1 MCIRDRMKKDG
12 YVWFCERCGLVDS
25 YLEDYVMQGYLVRD
39 SLKEKVL
46 DDVIE
51 RFETKSIY
59 CPKCM
64 KEIGMLSPDEAAKK
78 LGKFVKTHPRAKK
91 ERKFLKLLVEA
102 KLVKESEALVY
113 LI

>member
-1 MCIRDRMKKDG
+1 MNTRKFAERVVRLFLEEGKDIP
-12 YVWFCERCGLVDS
+12 F
-25 YLEDYVMQGYLVRD
+25 
-39 SLKEKVL
+39 
-46 DDVIE
+46 
-51 RFETKSIY
+51 

>member
-1 MCIRDRMKKDG
+1 VRTGNRCRS
-12 YVWFCERCGLVDS
+12 ERLNKHCHPA
-25 YLEDYVMQGYLVRD
+25 
-39 SLKEKVL
+39 LKGEASFL
-46 DDVIE
+46 FVIE

-78 LGKFVKTHPRAKK
+78 LGKFVKTRPRAKK

-102 KLVKESEALVY
+102 KLVKESEVLAS